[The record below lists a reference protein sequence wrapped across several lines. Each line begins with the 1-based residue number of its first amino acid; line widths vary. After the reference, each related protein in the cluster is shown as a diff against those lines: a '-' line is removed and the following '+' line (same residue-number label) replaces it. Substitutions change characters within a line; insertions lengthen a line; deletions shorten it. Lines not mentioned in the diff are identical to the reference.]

1 MIGLM
6 SFLKKRTVASNSFGA
21 PPAARLAAPLMTPLA
36 VTSSTLLAALQVIS
50 LAVLLTMS
58 VVSAPASAA
67 APPDRS
73 WPHYFAVKTVM
84 QHLYESD
91 PIQARRL
98 KEVTSKYDL
107 SNCEPGSEYL
117 GDGKPTVTAEFADIA
132 FDVIVWREALTKL
145 GYPATLWQ
153 PSLVTYEQQEVDRAI
168 ALPTP
173 IYFAFSAKDAPD
185 AGSSTIG
192 TMIGKLN
199 AYRTQ
204 HPTLPELITQGGCGA
219 GGATVSIAT
228 APLAVQVLFIPTFFY
243 DLCKVQKQNAD
254 DPNSCPQW
262 REAVQGKLESV
273 AGDYR
278 YLVRWSDGV
287 LRRGKLSFDMND
299 DGHTITLRKP

>member
-1 MIGLM
+1 
-6 SFLKKRTVASNSFGA
+6 
-21 PPAARLAAPLMTPLA
+21 
-36 VTSSTLLAALQVIS
+36 
-50 LAVLLTMS
+50 VLLSMS
-58 VVSAPASAA
+58 LVSSPASAA
-67 APPDRS
+67 AAPDRS

-84 QHLYESD
+84 QHFYETDVS
-91 PIQARRL
+91 QHRRL
-98 KEVTSKYDL
+98 EGSTSKYDL
-107 SNCEPGSEYL
+107 SNCEPGSDYT
-117 GDGKPTVTAEFADIA
+117 GTGKPTVTAEFADIA
-132 FDVIVWREALTKL
+132 FDVIVWREALSKL

-153 PSLVTYEQQEVDRAI
+153 PALVKYEQQEVDEAI

-173 IYFAFSAKDAPD
+173 TYFAYSAKDTPD
-185 AGSSTIG
+185 AGSATVAA
-192 TMIGKLN
+192 MMRAVN
-199 AYRTQ
+199 AYRAQ
-204 HPTLPELITQGGCGA
+204 HPSLPALITQGGCGA

-278 YLVRWSDGV
+278 YLVRWPDGV
-287 LRRGKLSFDMND
+287 LRRGKLSFDIGD